1 MHAIFTSACL
11 CARKQGSL
19 SSSSLRLFSLTHR
32 DAIEDASA
40 QANRPFLYPVLSFL
54 VVRHTCLLCLCFVCR
69 GGVGFGYEKG
79 ATVEEWMQPL

>member
-1 MHAIFTSACL
+1 
-11 CARKQGSL
+11 
-19 SSSSLRLFSLTHR
+19 
-32 DAIEDASA
+32 
-40 QANRPFLYPVLSFL
+40 VLSFL